1 MSDLTGPVIFGG
13 INLGLTLIWR
23 NERQSKS
30 SESILCLEEKPIINN
45 MSNSS
50 HLLGPDPK
58 LFMCVCGCVGTQP
71 VCTESWMTEEYDA
84 CVSIYFC
91 VIACDLGLCLLQIVA
106 ES

>member
-1 MSDLTGPVIFGG
+1 
-13 INLGLTLIWR
+13 
-23 NERQSKS
+23 
-30 SESILCLEEKPIINN
+30 

-91 VIACDLGLCLLQIVA
+91 VIASDLGLCLLQIVA
-106 ES
+106 VLVEADSVKERPVAFVLKLL